1 MLPTKN
7 NEIDFTYMELL
18 ISAVKKLVIK
28 DVALY
33 ADNKINAT
41 KKSVKQKLK
50 I

>member
-28 DVALY
+28 DVVLY
-33 ADNKINAT
+33 ADSKINAT
-41 KKSVKQKLK
+41 KKVISKN
-50 I
+50 